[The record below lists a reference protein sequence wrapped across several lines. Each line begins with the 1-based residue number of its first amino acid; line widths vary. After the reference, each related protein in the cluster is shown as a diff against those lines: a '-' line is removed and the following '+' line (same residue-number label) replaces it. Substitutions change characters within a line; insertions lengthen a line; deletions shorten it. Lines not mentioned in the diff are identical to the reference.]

1 MLSNYLD
8 RISYGKTGLNIIR
21 PWGLY
26 RRSGSRVL
34 CADGKIRALAH
45 LKDSPDTFFSI
56 PAAIVAGKKYVS
68 GYVTT
73 EEDESGNAAFAFR
86 AHTKT
91 GFVRWPDKFT
101 PEHNALVA
109 KAH

>member
-1 MLSNYLD
+1 MQSNYLD
-8 RISYGKTGLNIIR
+8 RIGYGKTGLNIIR

-26 RRSGSRVL
+26 RRAGSRVL

-45 LKDSPDTFFSI
+45 LKDSPDTYFSI

-73 EEDESGNAAFAFR
+73 EENESGDAAFAFR
-86 AHTKT
+86 AHADT
-91 GFVRWPDKFT
+91 GFPSWPDKFT
-101 PEHNALVA
+101 PEHTALVA
-109 KAH
+109 KAY